1 MDWNRDTKKKKGY
14 PFHISMEVNVEEII
28 VDLKK
33 KAYDN
38 WLPYSP
44 YLDDKILGDI
54 KVVITPELW
63 DNINKRMSQAKFRLT
78 PGGNLVRQED
88 DIPSKVSDVA
98 ILENW
103 QKLEGYFETNSRELH
118 GGC

>member
-1 MDWNRDTKKKKGY
+1 
-14 PFHISMEVNVEEII
+14 MEVNVEEII

-33 KAYDN
+33 KAYDS
-38 WLPYSP
+38 WRVCSP
-44 YLDDKILGDI
+44 HLDDKLLGDI

-63 DNINKRMSQAKFRLT
+63 DTLNKRMSKAKFRLT

-88 DIPSKVSDVA
+88 DVPSKVSDVA
-98 ILENW
+98 MLENW
-103 QKLEGYFETNSRELH
+103 QKLEDFFRNGTSWVSSQYSKSQRELH

>member
-1 MDWNRDTKKKKGY
+1 
-14 PFHISMEVNVEEII
+14 VEEII
-28 VDLKK
+28 VDLTK
-33 KAYDN
+33 KAYDS

-44 YLDDKILGDI
+44 KLDDKLLGDC
-54 KVVITPELW
+54 KVVITQELW
-63 DNINKRMSQAKFRLT
+63 DDINKRMSKAKFRLT

-98 ILENW
+98 ILQNW
-103 QKLEGYFETNSRELH
+103 QKLEEYFRSSTWVSSQYSQFQRELH